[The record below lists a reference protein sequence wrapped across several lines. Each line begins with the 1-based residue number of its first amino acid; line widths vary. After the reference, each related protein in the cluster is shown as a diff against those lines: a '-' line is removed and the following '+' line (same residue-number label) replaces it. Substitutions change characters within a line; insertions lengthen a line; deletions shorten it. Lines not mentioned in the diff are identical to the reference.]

1 MVLIQRAIYFSEN
14 MARKSI
20 NFDRN
25 ANEFFLGINR
35 IITNC
40 FRRESIVTKLYDDVI
55 FYKINI
61 KMHLKFT
68 ITLVGWCRTCKNVL
82 K

>member
-1 MVLIQRAIYFSEN
+1 MYSIHKSLILKPQSSFGFDTQRAIYFSEN

-55 FYKINI
+55 F
-61 KMHLKFT
+61 L
-68 ITLVGWCRTCKNVL
+68 
-82 K
+82 

>member
-1 MVLIQRAIYFSEN
+1 

-55 FYKINI
+55 F
-61 KMHLKFT
+61 L
-68 ITLVGWCRTCKNVL
+68 
-82 K
+82 

>member
-1 MVLIQRAIYFSEN
+1 

-40 FRRESIVTKLYDDVI
+40 FRESIVTKLYDDVI
-55 FYKINI
+55 F
-61 KMHLKFT
+61 L
-68 ITLVGWCRTCKNVL
+68 
-82 K
+82 